1 MTLLRA
7 QVPPTPASD
16 LAPHDVALDI
26 GLAINHSTYDTLY
39 VAFAVAVGARS
50 VVAADGP
57 FAQDMSRHPDPAL
70 AAMLMPLAVWRRDGE
85 AY

>member
-7 QVPPTPASD
+7 QVPPTPTGN
-16 LAPHDVALDI
+16 LEPHDVALDI

-39 VAFAVAVGARS
+39 VAFAVAMGARS

-57 FAQDMSRHPDPAL
+57 FAQDMSRHPGPAL
-70 AAMLMPLAVWRRDGE
+70 AAMLMPLAVWGRDRE